1 MTLLAISTGLWA
13 FILIPLV
20 IVWLIGVVDIVRS
33 DLSGKAT
40 VGWLLVVLLVP
51 LAGTLIYFLTRK
63 PTDSEIR
70 QAQRSADERR
80 NM

>member
-1 MTLLAISTGLWA
+1 M
-13 FILIPLV
+13 
-20 IVWLIGVVDIVRS
+20 IVWLIAVVDIVRS

-63 PTDSEIR
+63 PTDDEIR
-70 QAQRSADERR
+70 QAQRSAAERG